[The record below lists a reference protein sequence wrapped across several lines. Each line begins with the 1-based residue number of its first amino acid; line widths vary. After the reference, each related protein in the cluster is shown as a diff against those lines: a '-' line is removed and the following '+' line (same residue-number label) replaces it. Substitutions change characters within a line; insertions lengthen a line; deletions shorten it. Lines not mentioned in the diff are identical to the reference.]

1 LIRAAKRWGRVVN
14 QGETV
19 NKLFGRVLAQAAAA
33 CAAFGIAMSAAA
45 QEGPSPARMDPDK
58 MAGLELTP
66 APNDGFIDILV
77 EGELEFRVATLF
89 SGEELRVVIFE
100 STPATTDHRTRPLEY
115 DEFVLVLNG
124 KLILA
129 EQNGRAQEF
138 VPGDAVVLPM
148 GYNGTWEMQ
157 GTYRELAVILQQPGS
172 GAEEGGSP
180 VRLDPDNMAGL
191 GLTPIPNDAFADI
204 LVEGALEFEIARLFS
219 GVDML
224 AVVVEST
231 PAKTD
236 HRNRPLEYDEFV
248 LVLNG
253 KLVLTEQNGAVHEFR
268 PGNALVVPKGYT
280 GTWEQQGTYRELALI
295 GQSRP

>member
-1 LIRAAKRWGRVVN
+1 M
-14 QGETV
+14 
-19 NKLFGRVLAQAAAA
+19 NKLFGRVLARTVTA
-33 CAAFGIAMSAAA
+33 CAGLAIAMTAIA
-45 QEGPSPARMDPDK
+45 QEGPPPVRMDREK
-58 MAGLELTP
+58 MAGLGLTSV
-66 APNDGFIDILV
+66 PNDGFVDILV
-77 EGELEFRVATLF
+77 EGELQFRAATLF
-89 SGEELRVVIFE
+89 SGEELRVVVFE
-100 STPATTDHRTRPLEY
+100 STPAKTDHRTRPLEY

-129 EQNGRAQEF
+129 EQDGRVQEF
-138 VPGDAVVLPM
+138 LPGDAVILPM

-157 GTYRELAVILQQPGS
+157 GDYRELAVIVQQPAS

-191 GLTPIPNDAFADI
+191 GLTPIPNDAFIDI
-204 LVEGALEFEIARLFS
+204 LVEGELEFEIARLFN

-253 KLVLTEQNGAVHEFR
+253 KLVLTERNGAVHEFT
-268 PGNALVVPKGYT
+268 PGEALIVPKGYT

-295 GQSRP
+295 AQRRE

>member
-1 LIRAAKRWGRVVN
+1 M
-14 QGETV
+14 
-19 NKLFGRVLAQAAAA
+19 NKCFGRPLVLTVAA
-33 CAAFGIAMSAAA
+33 CAGLGIAMSATA
-45 QEGPSPARMDPDK
+45 QEGPSPVRMDTDR
-58 MAGLELTP
+58 MAGLGLTP
-66 APNDGFIDILV
+66 VPNDAYIDILV

-100 STPATTDHRTRPLEY
+100 STPAKTDHRTRPLEY

-129 EQNGRAQEF
+129 EQNGHVQEF
-138 VPGDAVVLPM
+138 VQGDAVILPM

-157 GTYRELAVILQQPGS
+157 GDYRELAVILQQPGS
-172 GAEEGGSP
+172 SAEEGGSP
-180 VRLDPDNMAGL
+180 VRMDPDHMAGL
-191 GLTPIPNDAFADI
+191 GLTPIPNDGFVDI
-204 LVEGALEFEIARLFS
+204 LVEGELEFEIARLFS

-253 KLVLTEQNGAVHEFR
+253 KLVLTEQNGAAHAFT
-268 PGNALVVPKGYT
+268 PGEALVVPKGYT

-295 GQSRP
+295 AQRRE